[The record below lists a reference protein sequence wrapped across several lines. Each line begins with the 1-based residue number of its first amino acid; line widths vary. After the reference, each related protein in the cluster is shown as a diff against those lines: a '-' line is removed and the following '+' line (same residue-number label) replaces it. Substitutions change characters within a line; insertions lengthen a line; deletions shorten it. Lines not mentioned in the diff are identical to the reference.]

1 MAIDTPP
8 GGWEKWTEDA
18 QRAAGLLRDEQPRP
32 RVQEANAAL
41 LLRLIESRA
50 LEFGGYVFRVPPVP
64 FELGLRLHLV
74 KEAWEEATAAN
85 DHARMSKVF
94 AEGARLMRRCVRPR
108 KLRQRIVWALL
119 PMNPFK
125 RASVGEFLHLM
136 TFFLASRMISN
147 IRAPSEEPIKG
158 RRQSSTTSAI
168 RGRNSV
174 RSSPH

>member
-18 QRAAGLLRDEQPRP
+18 QRAAGLLGDGQPRP
-32 RVQEANAAL
+32 RVQEANAAM
-41 LLRLIESRA
+41 LLRLVEARV

-74 KEAWEEATAAN
+74 KQAWDKAV
-85 DHARMSKVF
+85 DDDDPARMSEVF
-94 AEGARLMRRCVRPR
+94 AEGARVMKRCVRPR

-119 PMNPFK
+119 PLNPFK
-125 RASVGEFLHLM
+125 RASMGEFLHLV

-147 IRAPSEEPIKG
+147 IRAPSEEPIQG
-158 RRQSSTTSAI
+158 QRAFTTSAT
-168 RGRNSV
+168 RGRNSQ
-174 RSSPH
+174 RRIRD